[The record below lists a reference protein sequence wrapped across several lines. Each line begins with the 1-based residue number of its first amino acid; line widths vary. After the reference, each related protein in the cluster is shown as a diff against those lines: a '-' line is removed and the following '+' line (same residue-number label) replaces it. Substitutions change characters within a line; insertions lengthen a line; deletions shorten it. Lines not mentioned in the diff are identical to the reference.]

1 MGMSLR
7 CRGSKAEGYG
17 CSPVLVASRV
27 VRGRAGHAASVVVV
41 LLFRHRALHDV
52 VVWCQSHRGSCCC
65 TTLLRLECPTPFV
78 SWFDSGLTLETESEK
93 EKQEDVCLGS
103 LEGRQQLLTLPTKL
117 RYQLESSALFLDP
130 NVFCCKV

>member
-41 LLFRHRALHDV
+41 LLFRRCVLREV
-52 VVWCQSHRGSCCC
+52 VVRQSRARSDCC

-78 SWFDSGLTLETESEK
+78 SDSIL
-93 EKQEDVCLGS
+93 V
-103 LEGRQQLLTLPTKL
+103 
-117 RYQLESSALFLDP
+117 
-130 NVFCCKV
+130 